1 MNRQVSQLAKQIGK
15 AAVDDDTDSSTHS
28 GSVADD
34 PTDKKGASNRT
45 NVSLVR
51 QKRVS
56 IQE

>member
-15 AAVDDDTDSSTHS
+15 AAVDDDTDSST
-28 GSVADD
+28 SVADD
-34 PTDKKGASNRT
+34 PKEKKATSNRT
-45 NVSLVR
+45 NASLAR